1 MLSAE
6 SRGQIRVDG
15 RVSTSGNARPADIV
29 LSELQADRSG
39 TGGFH
44 NAGHHRAQTGHEV
57 IREERDRAQSYLDI
71 ADVILLALDLD
82 GRITLINRKGCA
94 TLGREESEL
103 LGRDWIETCLP
114 PRTHRDLK
122 AFFRTLLDGELSS
135 LENPVLT
142 SSGEE
147 RMIGW

>member
-1 MLSAE
+1 
-6 SRGQIRVDG
+6 
-15 RVSTSGNARPADIV
+15 
-29 LSELQADRSG
+29 
-39 TGGFH
+39 
-44 NAGHHRAQTGHEV
+44 
-57 IREERDRAQSYLDI
+57 
-71 ADVILLALDLD
+71 LLALDLD

-114 PRTHRDLK
+114 PRTQRELK
-122 AFFRTLLDGELSS
+122 SFFRTLLDGELTS

-147 RMIGW
+147 RMIGWRNSLLRDSE